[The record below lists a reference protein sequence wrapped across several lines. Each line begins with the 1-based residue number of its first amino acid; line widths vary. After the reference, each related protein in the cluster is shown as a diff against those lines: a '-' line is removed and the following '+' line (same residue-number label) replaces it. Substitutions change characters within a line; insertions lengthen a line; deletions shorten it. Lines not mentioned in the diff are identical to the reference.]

1 MNNQITLSDFTGRWA
16 LPNQSSALMITVYNG
31 QIAELQDEFLREL
44 FGYNFYSQL
53 KKAWEDSELE
63 VTPIAIDP
71 KWTKLLNG
79 EDVTVDN
86 VVYRFEG
93 YKQALVMYCYINIIS
108 NGCYSV
114 SSNGV
119 FVPKSENSER
129 IDPTI
134 NLLNKWTKLI
144 DYLFKDSIII
154 YDYIDEI
161 GTYPEYN
168 KTTKLKYLS
177 WL

>member
-16 LPNQSSALMITVYNG
+16 LPNQGSALMTTVYGG
-31 QIAELQDEFLREL
+31 QIAELQAEFLREL

-53 KKAWEDSELE
+53 KTAWENSELE
-63 VTPIAIDP
+63 VNPIAIDP

-79 EDVTVDN
+79 EDVTVDG

-93 YKQALVMYCYINIIS
+93 YKQALVMYCWINIIS

-114 SSNGV
+114 ATNGI
-119 FVPKSENSER
+119 FVAKSENSER

-134 NLLNKWTKLI
+134 NLLNRWTNLI
-144 DYLFKDSIII
+144 NWMFKDSIVI

-161 GTYPEYN
+161 GTYPDYTE
-168 KTTKLKYLS
+168 TTKLTYKS